1 MKKFK
6 LFALS
11 ALTLNAGVMAA
22 TPPATGGALQQLA
35 PSPTL
40 PAPAPK
46 VVIQRSTAPAASD
59 TDTTG
64 LKIVVK
70 TLKITGSQAYAEGQ
84 LIALTGFKSGSALTL
99 TELRGMANLISRY
112 YQDNGYVVAQVY
124 LPPQDIND
132 GAVTITVNEG
142 RYGKIL
148 VRNQTNVASTVV
160 TDLLEGLSSGDVVI
174 SDALE
179 SKLLLVSDL
188 PGVRVNSALVP
199 GAVLGET
206 DLMVDVLPEQRVS
219 GSVDADNAGNR
230 YSGTFRLGATI
241 NLNEP
246 LGQGDVA
253 TLRLL
258 TAGAG
263 LNHFRASYQM
273 HIGRLRVG
281 AAYNSLEYALGK
293 EFKSLLANGTAYIT
307 SFYGSYP
314 LLRSH
319 KTNLYAG
326 LSFDSKRFQDRM
338 DSVGAMTEKSA
349 HTLTASLNGDHRD
362 SLGGGG
368 HSNYGLTWTT
378 GNISILTPAARAL
391 DAATVQSNGPFSK
404 LGFNASRLQ
413 SVNKEFSLFA
423 GISGQIGS
431 KNLDISEKMELGG
444 LYGVRAYPEGEA
456 YADRGYLVN
465 LEARLKLPQ
474 WAPTSHSEFELTGF
488 VDTGTVILNTNPWTA
503 GPNKRTLSAAGVA
516 LNWSELR
523 KFSVRATYAHKLG
536 GKPTYSGPD
545 ASGRLWLQALKYF

>member
-6 LFALS
+6 LIALAALALS
-11 ALTLNAGVMAA
+11 AGAMAA
-22 TPPATGGALQQLA
+22 TPPTTGGALQQLA
-35 PSPTL
+35 PSPAL

-46 VVIQRSTAPAASD
+46 VDIQRSTAPAATD

-70 TLKITGSQAYAEGQ
+70 SLKVTGSRAYSEAQ
-84 LIALTGFKSGSALTL
+84 LIAVTGFKSGSALTL
-99 TELRGMANLISRY
+99 TELRGMANTISRY
-112 YQDNGYVVAQVY
+112 YQDNGYVVAQAS
-124 LPPQDIND
+124 LPAQDIND
-132 GAVTITVNEG
+132 GAVTIAVNEG

-148 VRNQTNVASTVV
+148 IRNQTNVASAVV
-160 TDLLEGLSSGDVVI
+160 TDLLEGLSTGDVVT

-179 SKLLLVSDL
+179 SRMLLVSDL

-199 GAVLGET
+199 GAALGET
-206 DLMVDVLPEQRVS
+206 DLMVDVLPSQRVS

-230 YSGTFRLGATI
+230 YTGAFRMGATI

-246 LGQGDVA
+246 LGQGDVG

-258 TAGAG
+258 TSEAG

-273 HIGRLRVG
+273 HIGKAQVG
-281 AAYNSLEYALGK
+281 AAYSSLEYALGE
-293 EFKSLLANGTAYIT
+293 EFESLLANGTAYIT

-314 LLRSH
+314 LVRSH
-319 KTNLYAG
+319 KTNLSAG

-349 HTLTASLNGDHRD
+349 RTLTASLNGDHHD

-368 HSNYGLTWTT
+368 YSNYGLAWTR
-378 GNISILTPAARAL
+378 GNISILTPAARAF
-391 DAATVQSNGPFSK
+391 DSATVQSNGPFGK

-413 SVNKEFSLFA
+413 SVTKEFSIFA

-456 YADRGYLVN
+456 YADRGFVIN
-465 LEARLKLPQ
+465 LEARLKLPR
-474 WAPTSHSEFELTGF
+474 WTPMSRGEMELIGF
-488 VDTGTVILNTNPWTA
+488 VDTGTVTINTNPWTA
-503 GPNKRTLSAAGVA
+503 DTNQRTLSAMGIA
-516 LNWSELR
+516 LNWSEFR
-523 KFSVRATYAHKLG
+523 SFSVRATYAHKLG
-536 GKPTYSGPD
+536 NEPTNSAPD
-545 ASGRLWLQALKYF
+545 ASDRLWLQAIKYF

>member
-6 LFALS
+6 IFALS
-11 ALTLNAGVMAA
+11 ALTLCAGAMAG
-22 TPPATGGALQQLA
+22 TPPTTGGALQQFA
-35 PSPTL
+35 PLPAL

-46 VVIQRSTAPAASD
+46 VDIQRSTAPAATD
-59 TDTTG
+59 TDTSG
-64 LKIVVK
+64 LKIVAK
-70 TLKITGSQAYAEGQ
+70 SLKVTGSQAFSEAQ
-84 LIALTGFKSGSALTL
+84 LIAVTGFKSGSALTL
-99 TELRGMANLISRY
+99 TELRGMANMISRY
-112 YQDNGYVVAQVY
+112 YQDKGYVVAQAH
-124 LPPQDIND
+124 LPAQDIND
-132 GAVTITVNEG
+132 GAVTIAVNEG

-160 TDLLEGLSSGDVVI
+160 TDLLEGLSTGDVVH

-199 GAVLGET
+199 GAALGET
-206 DLMVDVLPEQRVS
+206 DLMVDVLPGQRVS

-230 YSGTFRLGATI
+230 YTGAFRLGATI

-273 HIGRLRVG
+273 HIGRAQVG
-281 AAYNSLEYALGK
+281 VAYSSLEYALGD
-293 EFKSLLANGTAYIT
+293 EFESLLANGTAYIT

-338 DSVGAMTEKSA
+338 DSVGALTEKSA
-349 HTLTASLNGDHRD
+349 RTLTASLNGDHRD

-378 GNISILTPAARAL
+378 GNISILTPAARAF
-391 DAATVQSNGPFSK
+391 DSATVQSNGPFGK

-413 SVNKEFSLFA
+413 SVTKELSLFA

-456 YADRGYLVN
+456 YADRGYLLN

-474 WAPTSHSEFELTGF
+474 WAPTSHSEMELIGF
-488 VDTGTVILNTNPWTA
+488 VDTGTITLNTNPWTA
-503 GPNKRTLSAAGVA
+503 GPNQRTLSAVGIA
-516 LNWSELR
+516 LNWSEFR
-523 KFSVRATYAHKLG
+523 KFAVRATYAHKLG
-536 GKPTYSGPD
+536 DEPTHSAPD
-545 ASGRLWLQALKYF
+545 ASYRLWLQAIKYF